1 MAGLILLYHRVTDLS
16 SDPWQLCVSPSNFEQ
31 QMQVLREAC
40 SPVAL
45 HELSSLLGGKRSPRS
60 PVVVTFDDGYA
71 DNLNQAMPKLKQ
83 FEIPATF
90 FLTTGW
96 LSWQREFWWDELD
109 RLLLQPGRL
118 PEIMRLTIDEKSDVC
133 CLGEAANYT
142 AEDAD
147 HHHRWCTLEQ
157 PPTLR
162 HYTYYEV
169 WKRLY
174 PLPSQKRQSVLDEIV
189 EWADAEVVE
198 RPTHRRLSKEEA
210 IALSRNRLVE
220 IGAHTVNHPVLPTL
234 SPAAQKREVE
244 LSKTALEEL
253 LDRAVTSFAY
263 PHGDYSEETIGLV
276 QQAGFS
282 RACTSRPDLV
292 LQQHDPFQL
301 PRFHVGDWDGDEFAK
316 RISTWQNSPS

>member
-1 MAGLILLYHRVTDLS
+1 
-16 SDPWQLCVSPSNFEQ
+16 
-31 QMQVLREAC
+31 MQVLRETC
-40 SPVAL
+40 SPVSL
-45 HELSSLLGGKRSPRS
+45 HDLPSFLKRKRAPRS
-60 PVVVTFDDGYA
+60 PVVVTFDDGYV
-71 DNLNQAMPKLKQ
+71 DNLHQAMPILQQ

-96 LSWQREFWWDELD
+96 LSQQREFWWDELD
-109 RLLLQPGRL
+109 QLLLQPGRL
-118 PEIMRLTIDEKSDVC
+118 PETLRLTMDGKSDEW

-162 HYTYYEV
+162 HDTYYEV

-174 PLPSQKRQSVLDEIV
+174 ALPPEKRQSVLDEIL
-189 EWADAEVVE
+189 EWAEAEVVE
-198 RPTHRRLSKEEA
+198 RATHCRLSQEEVV
-210 IALSRNRLVE
+210 ALSRSRLVE

-234 SPAAQKREVE
+234 SPAAQKREIE

-253 LDRAVTSFAY
+253 LDCPVTSFAY
-263 PHGDYSEETIGLV
+263 PHGDYSEETICLV

-282 RACTSRPDLV
+282 RACTSRPDQV
-292 LQQHDPFQL
+292 SQHHDPFQL

-316 RISTWQNSPS
+316 RISTWQNSAS